1 MRKFKMS
8 STDNIMNQQ
17 YNQEC
22 SEEECSEEQIDEYDE
37 DYSEDTEL
45 DASRYIQD
53 CLSGY
58 RMYNQNRI
66 KFYVNNSIIKLNKP
80 YPYMTATM
88 MDLFIKNSKK
98 QTILETYAVNMCMY
112 NFEFISNEIEYLV
125 QKGGILTDRAI
136 SHIALSLL
144 RLTIYSQDPTTE
156 NLLDKLKFL
165 EKISPNL
172 AEKKFQ
178 PIEYLFTVLNEYVEE
193 KRFETVTEAFGQWL
207 KMYAKIE

>member
-1 MRKFKMS
+1 
-8 STDNIMNQQ
+8 MNEE
-17 YNQEC
+17 YNQDY
-22 SEEECSEEQIDEYDE
+22 SEHENDDSEYDE
-37 DYSEDTEL
+37 DYSEDSEL
-45 DASRYIQD
+45 DVSRYIQD

-58 RMYNQNRI
+58 RMYNQGRI
-66 KFYVNNSIIKLNKP
+66 KFYVNNNINKP

-88 MDLFIKNSKK
+88 MDFFINSKK
-98 QTILETYAVNMCMY
+98 TILETYAVYMCMY
-112 NFEFISNEIEYLV
+112 NFEFISKEIEYMV
-125 QKGGILTDRAI
+125 QKGGILTDRTI